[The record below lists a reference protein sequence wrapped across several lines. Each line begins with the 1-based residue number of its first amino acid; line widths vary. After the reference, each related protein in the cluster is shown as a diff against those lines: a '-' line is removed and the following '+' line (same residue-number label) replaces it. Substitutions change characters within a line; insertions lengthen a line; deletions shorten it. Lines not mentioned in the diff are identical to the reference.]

1 MSTSTT
7 CSSSSSSEQPEP
19 ESEHTPS
26 TITTCTIV
34 SNIDPEPPVYDDP
47 CHPWSSSHIQSGI
60 QSDEDEDEEHLP
72 PYECTVS
79 RAGQVHVKRE
89 REDENTL
96 SKKRSWRNLYV
107 VVWGTSIR
115 AYKKQPTNPETER
128 PVWSFSMQ
136 HAEAGMATD
145 YRKYPD
151 VVRVRIRHGPQFLIR
166 CSTYMSAVLWIDA
179 IQASANVCEDLD
191 TRCMPEFS
199 FGRRLRRSRPHR
211 RSPTNT
217 PTSR

>member
-1 MSTSTT
+1 MFLYS
-7 CSSSSSSEQPEP
+7 
-19 ESEHTPS
+19 
-26 TITTCTIV
+26 
-34 SNIDPEPPVYDDP
+34 
-47 CHPWSSSHIQSGI
+47 
-60 QSDEDEDEEHLP
+60 
-72 PYECTVS
+72 
-79 RAGQVHVKRE
+79 
-89 REDENTL
+89 
-96 SKKRSWRNLYV
+96 RNLYV

-115 AYKKQPTNPETER
+115 AYKRQPSHPETER
-128 PVWSFSMQ
+128 PIWSFSTQ
-136 HAEAGMATD
+136 HVEAGMATD

-211 RSPTNT
+211 RSPNP
-217 PTSR
+217 PTSA